1 MKKWLDSQIIEK
13 DLKSKIEW
21 IKLLYHKQKL
31 MVFWYFGLFGASV
44 GAIAIDEFGSFMW
57 NQLLTVWSVTF
68 VRLKKSLESQ

>member
-1 MKKWLDSQIIEK
+1 
-13 DLKSKIEW
+13 
-21 IKLLYHKQKL
+21 